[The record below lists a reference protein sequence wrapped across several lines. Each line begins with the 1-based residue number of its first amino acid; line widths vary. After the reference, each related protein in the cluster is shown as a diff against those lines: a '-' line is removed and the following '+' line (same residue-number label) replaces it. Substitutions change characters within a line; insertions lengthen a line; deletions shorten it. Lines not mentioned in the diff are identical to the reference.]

1 MKYNWGN
8 EMKRGKRNIE
18 NKINNDTVLKKA
30 E

>member
-8 EMKRGKRNIE
+8 EMKQGKRNTE